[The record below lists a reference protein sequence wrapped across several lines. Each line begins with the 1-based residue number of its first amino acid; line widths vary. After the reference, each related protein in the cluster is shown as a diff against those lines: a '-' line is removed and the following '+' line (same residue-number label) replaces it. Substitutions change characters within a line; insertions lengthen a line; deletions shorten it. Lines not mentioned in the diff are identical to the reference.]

1 MNEYI
6 FYTLEGFT
14 YPPIEGKEVENCQ
27 VLGRAKGRTQKEAK
41 EFLIKNNPWI
51 EECGFDIHEMI
62 CKQIVSD
69 RQMGQINKE
78 IEFLVNLLD
87 KRQLEEYIQWLD
99 TI

>member
-41 EFLIKNNPWI
+41 EFLIKTNPWI
-51 EECGFDIHEMI
+51 EEYGFDIHEMI

-69 RQMGQINKE
+69 KQMGQINKE